1 MQALGSLY
9 NTVIINPILNI
20 IVALYQLFLAV
31 GLPGAF
37 GFAIIAL
44 TVLIRLIMQ
53 PLFHKQIHTAAKMQE
68 LKPHLDKIQ
77 AKHKKDP
84 KKLQS
89 EQMRLYQEA
98 GVNPASGCLLL
109 IIQLPVLIGVYN
121 TISHFVQGGAS
132 TKIISEIN
140 KMLYSPALHIK
151 TIDPMFLGF
160 NLGLS
165 PANAHQ
171 WQYYLIPV
179 ITGALQFWQ
188 GKVSMPAPQP
198 KTNELVK
205 TGEKKDEK
213 PSTAADFQ
221 KAMNMQ
227 MKFIFP
233 VMIGYFSY
241 NFPAGLALYWNIFS
255 LFSILQYRKLNANK
269 ATNHKS

>member
-1 MQALGSLY
+1 MQALGLLW
-9 NTVIINPILNI
+9 NTIIINPILNV
-20 IVALYQLFLAV
+20 IVALYQLFLAI

-44 TVLIRLIMQ
+44 TSLIRLVMQ

-84 KKLQS
+84 KKLQA

-109 IIQLPVLIGVYN
+109 IVQLPILIGVYN
-121 TISHFVQGGAS
+121 TISHFVNGGAS
-132 TKIISEIN
+132 TKVIGEIN
-140 KMLYSPALHIK
+140 NMLYSSALHIK
-151 TIDPMFLGF
+151 TIDPMFFGF
-160 NLGLS
+160 NLGLT
-165 PANAHQ
+165 PANAGQ
-171 WQYYLIPV
+171 WHYYLIPV
-179 ITGALQFWQ
+179 ITGALQYWQ
-188 GKVSMPAPQP
+188 GRVSMPAQP
-198 KTNELVK
+198 VSTKAIEK
-205 TGEKKDEK
+205 TGDKKEEKANMG
-213 PSTAADFQ
+213 TDFQ

-227 MKFIFP
+227 MKYIFP

-255 LFSILQYRKLNANK
+255 LFSILQYRKMNAAK
-269 ATNHKS
+269 K

>member
-1 MQALGSLY
+1 MQAIGSIY
-9 NTVIINPILNI
+9 NHVIIIPILNV
-20 IVALYQLFLAV
+20 IVALYQVFLFV

-44 TVLIRLIMQ
+44 TALIRIVMQ
-53 PLFHKQIHTAAKMQE
+53 PLFHSQITTAAKMQE

-84 KKLQS
+84 QKLQA

-109 IIQLPVLIGVYN
+109 ILQLPVLIGVYN
-121 TISHFVQGGAS
+121 TISLFVRGSGS
-132 TKIISEIN
+132 TKVMADIN
-140 KMLYSPALHIK
+140 NMLYHPALQIK
-151 TIDPMFLGF
+151 EIDPWFLWY
-160 NLGLS
+160 NLGIT
-165 PANAHQ
+165 PAHSNQ
-171 WQYYLIPV
+171 WHYYLIPV

-188 GKVSMPAPQP
+188 GRVSMPAPKP
-198 KTNELVK
+198 VETKELK
-205 TGEKKDEK
+205 KGEKKAEE
-213 PSTAADFQ
+213 PTGTGADFQ

-241 NFPAGLALYWNIFS
+241 NFPVGLALYWNIFS
-255 LFSILQYRKLNANK
+255 LFSILQYRKLNASK
-269 ATNHKS
+269 K